1 MLLKGSA
8 RVAEIPTYT
17 TTIQYHTTQYMKT
30 IKSTYIP
37 ELASKTLAQIDAAMA
52 SMTVTGCIDQINWP
66 ELYPVAPQTT
76 FILAHTD
83 HMLYVRYEVKGE
95 VPLATK
101 TNDLEL
107 VNEDACV
114 EIFIADQDNTHYW
127 NFEFNPAGVC
137 NASHRKERKVDV
149 VRLNAEQLTSIQRYG
164 QQLCAAHW
172 TLLIGIPL
180 SLIELDLTKEHS
192 RRANLYKCGDK
203 TPMKHYA
210 SWNPIKAEAPAFH
223 LPAFFGE
230 VIFE

>member
-1 MLLKGSA
+1 
-8 RVAEIPTYT
+8 
-17 TTIQYHTTQYMKT
+17 MKT
-30 IKSTYIP
+30 IKSIYLPGLTGLSLSKVDTALANIP
-37 ELASKTLAQIDAAMA
+37 A
-52 SMTVTGCIDQINWP
+52 TGMIDQINWP
-66 ELYPVAPQTT
+66 DQYPTAPQTT
-76 FILAHTD
+76 FTIAHTND
-83 HMLYVRYEVKGE
+83 MLYVRYEVKGE
-95 VPLATK
+95 VPLSTK

-114 EIFIADQDNTHYW
+114 EIFIGDEDNTHYW

-149 VRLNAEQLTSIQRYG
+149 VRLNAEQLASIQRYG

-180 SLIELDLTKEHS
+180 SLIELDLTQEHS

-210 SWNPIKAEAPAFH
+210 SWNPIEAEAPAFH

-230 VIFE
+230 IQF

>member
-1 MLLKGSA
+1 MKSA
-8 RVAEIPTYT
+8 
-17 TTIQYHTTQYMKT
+17 
-30 IKSTYIP
+30 KSQYIP
-37 ELASKTLAQIDAAMA
+37 DLQGKTLAQIDHMLAQLPA
-52 SMTVTGCIDQINWP
+52 TGTIDQINWP
-66 ELYPVAPQTT
+66 DPYPAAPQTT
-76 FILAHTD
+76 FTLAHTD

-95 VPLATK
+95 VPLSTK

-114 EIFIADQDNTHYW
+114 EMFIGNADNTRYW

-137 NASHRKERKVDV
+137 NASNRKERKVDV
-149 VRLNAEQLTSIQRYG
+149 VRLNAEQLKSIQRYG

-223 LPAFFGE
+223 LPEYFGE

>member
-1 MLLKGSA
+1 MF
-8 RVAEIPTYT
+8 IN
-17 TTIQYHTTQYMKT
+17 M
-30 IKSTYIP
+30 KSTQSTYSP
-37 ELASKTLAQIDAAMA
+37 ELAHLSLAKLDAALAAMPA
-52 SMTVTGCIDQINWP
+52 TGSIDHINWP
-66 ELYPVAPQTT
+66 DLYPAAPHAT
-76 FILAHTD
+76 FTLAHTD

-95 VPLATK
+95 VPLSTK

-114 EIFIADQDNTHYW
+114 EIFIGDADNTHYW

-149 VRLNAEQLTSIQRYG
+149 VRLNPEQLASIQRYG

-172 TLLIGIPL
+172 TLLVGIPL
-180 SLIELDLTKEHS
+180 SLIQLDLTKESS

-203 TPMKHYA
+203 TAMKHYA
-210 SWNPIKAEAPAFH
+210 SWSPIQAPAPAFH

-230 VIFE
+230 IQF